1 MLQWYWFLCLNNTI
15 KPAAGPVAM
24 FKPSIILA
32 ATLFLTLGA
41 FKLYYDKSE
50 AEKEMLATQLQQSM
64 NNQLLLE
71 KSIEKQNQQI
81 VNQLNKEKQ
90 TQEQI
95 TSLTEKNNEAQLE
108 VNRLKNT
115 FAKHDLNMLSMA
127 KPKLIE
133 RIINKGTAKVGR
145 ELEALTE
152 PNQFDEKII
161 TDNANTD

>member
-1 MLQWYWFLCLNNTI
+1 
-15 KPAAGPVAM
+15 M
-24 FKPSIILA
+24 FKLSIILA

-50 AEKEMLATQLQQSM
+50 AEKEMLATQLQQAM

-71 KSIEKQNQQI
+71 NSIAKQNQQI
-81 VNQLNKEKQ
+81 TEQLNKEKE
-90 TQEQI
+90 TQQQI
-95 TSLTEKNNEAQLE
+95 ASLTEKNNEAQLE

-133 RIINKGTAKVGR
+133 RIINRGTAKVGK
-145 ELEALTE
+145 ELETLTE
-152 PNQFDEKII
+152 PNQFDEEII
-161 TDNANTD
+161 TDNVNTN

>member
-1 MLQWYWFLCLNNTI
+1 VLQWYSLCLNNTI
-15 KPAAGPVAM
+15 KPAAGLVAM
-24 FKPSIILA
+24 FKLSIILA

-50 AEKEMLATQLQQSM
+50 AEKEMLATQLQQAM

-71 KSIEKQNQQI
+71 NSIAKQNQQI
-81 VNQLNKEKQ
+81 TEQLNKEKE
-90 TQEQI
+90 TQQQI
-95 TSLTEKNNEAQLE
+95 ASLTEKNNEAQLE

-133 RIINKGTAKVGR
+133 RIINRGTAKVGK
-145 ELEALTE
+145 ELETLTE
-152 PNQFDEKII
+152 PNQFDEEII
-161 TDNANTD
+161 TDNVNTN

>member
-24 FKPSIILA
+24 FKPSII
-32 ATLFLTLGA
+32 
-41 FKLYYDKSE
+41 
-50 AEKEMLATQLQQSM
+50 
-64 NNQLLLE
+64 
-71 KSIEKQNQQI
+71 
-81 VNQLNKEKQ
+81 
-90 TQEQI
+90 
-95 TSLTEKNNEAQLE
+95 LE

>member
-1 MLQWYWFLCLNNTI
+1 
-15 KPAAGPVAM
+15 V

-50 AEKEMLATQLQQSM
+50 AEKEMLATQLQQAM

-71 KSIEKQNQQI
+71 NSIAKQNQQI
-81 VNQLNKEKQ
+81 TEQLNKEKE
-90 TQEQI
+90 TQQQI
-95 TSLTEKNNEAQLE
+95 ASLTEKNNEAQLE

-133 RIINKGTAKVGR
+133 RIINRGTAKVGK
-145 ELEALTE
+145 ELETLTE
-152 PNQFDEKII
+152 PNQFDEEII
-161 TDNANTD
+161 TDNVNTN

>member
-1 MLQWYWFLCLNNTI
+1 MLQWYSLCLNNTI
-15 KPAAGPVAM
+15 KPAAGLVAM
-24 FKPSIILA
+24 FKLSIILA

-50 AEKEMLATQLQQSM
+50 AEKEMLATQLQQAM

-71 KSIEKQNQQI
+71 NSIAKQNQQI
-81 VNQLNKEKQ
+81 TEQLNKEKE
-90 TQEQI
+90 TQQQI
-95 TSLTEKNNEAQLE
+95 ASLTEKNNEAQLE

-133 RIINKGTAKVGR
+133 RIINRGTAKVGK
-145 ELEALTE
+145 ELETLTE
-152 PNQFDEKII
+152 PNQFDEEII
-161 TDNANTD
+161 TDNVNTN